1 MPQTLIETVRCTV
14 RPFRENDLKDL
25 SGILSD
31 PEVMEHL
38 EPPFTAEKTRSFL
51 LRCGLCEDPLIWAVE
66 IRSSGELAGY
76 LIFHPFGQGSY
87 EVGWVLKKSLW
98 RQGLASE
105 LTDVL
110 IPYAKKMNL
119 KALVI
124 ECDPDQ
130 AASVRIA
137 VRHGFRLKE
146 AGDLLVYRLDLPGGH
161 VIELPYFH
169 IGDSC
174 GGNQDWFRTFKMR
187 MGGCGAATACDSSIY
202 FARQFRLSAV
212 YPYDP
217 AHLTKETY
225 IEFAH
230 KMEHYLWPRMTGI
243 NRLDIYIEG
252 YGRYLSDRGETRL
265 SMSPFDG
272 AESSDA
278 ADAFIKEQLDSGY
291 PVPALI
297 LNHRNSAFSDYV
309 WHWFLITG
317 YDAHVSSTLVKAVTY
332 GKAEWLPLKDLWNTG
347 FSQRGGF
354 IRYSV
359 APIPNFSSDP

>member
-1 MPQTLIETVRCTV
+1 
-14 RPFRENDLKDL
+14 
-25 SGILSD
+25 
-31 PEVMEHL
+31 
-38 EPPFTAEKTRSFL
+38 
-51 LRCGLCEDPLIWAVE
+51 
-66 IRSSGELAGY
+66 
-76 LIFHPFGQGSY
+76 
-87 EVGWVLKKSLW
+87 
-98 RQGLASE
+98 
-105 LTDVL
+105 
-110 IPYAKKMNL
+110 
-119 KALVI
+119 
-124 ECDPDQ
+124 
-130 AASVRIA
+130 
-137 VRHGFRLKE
+137 KE
-146 AGDLLVYRLDLPGGH
+146 
-161 VIELPYFH
+161 
-169 IGDSC
+169 S
-174 GGNQDWFRTFKMR
+174 
-187 MGGCGAATACDSSIY
+187 
-202 FARQFRLSAV
+202 
-212 YPYDP
+212 
-217 AHLTKETY
+217 Y

-230 KMEHYLWPRMTGI
+230 KMEQYLWPRMTGI